1 MNRILVLVKKMMFGM
16 KILNNTSMTKNI
28 VLLGETCK
36 GASHVISGKPCQ
48 DYSIHEDFGIG
59 QLLIVS
65 DGHGSDEYFRSDK
78 GAKIAVAV
86 TRTAVLNFVQ
96 NFEALTKVPPFKQ
109 RGITGITDEKNEDF
123 TLPDVEY
130 EEIFRHLFKYIISQW
145 HEQISNDWVSY
156 PPTDEEY
163 SKADQN
169 SGRVKALYEIEQPNL
184 SRAYG
189 CTLICAV
196 RTSEFWFAFH
206 LGDGKCIAFNDDGSW
221 FEPIPWDS
229 RCFLNK
235 TTSLSGQGY
244 ESFRYCYGTRQV
256 PALFIGSDG
265 MDDSYPP
272 ISCLADW
279 YKLILYKI
287 LEHDSTKVQ
296 DMIVDF
302 LPKLSKQGS
311 KDDMSL
317 QLWVDMDSLS
327 TLCHNIYNKD
337 INEKEQYCE
346 QLSNEISN
354 LKTDIFICS
363 NNIDECNKEQIKLS
377 EEKNKKKSFVE
388 SLVNAIHYLKK
399 QLTQKE
405 QQLSAENK
413 ELSALE
419 NNILVVSQKLSKL
432 NSELEHTKKEID
444 RKEKEQ
450 NKTKDEIDTLKKL
463 MSNINEKV
471 NDHKCDI
478 KYTI

>member
-1 MNRILVLVKKMMFGM
+1 MFGM
-16 KILNNTSMTKNI
+16 QILNNTSMTKNI

-36 GASHVISGKPCQ
+36 GASHEISGKPCQ
-48 DYSIHEDFGIG
+48 DFSLHEDFGNG

-78 GAKIAVAV
+78 GARIAVAV

-96 NFEALTKVPPFKQ
+96 NFEELKKIPPFRQ
-109 RGITGITDEKNEDF
+109 RGISGVTDEKSEDF
-123 TLPDVEY
+123 TMPDVEY
-130 EEIFRHLFKYIISQW
+130 EEVFRHLFKYIISQW
-145 HEQISNDWVSY
+145 HEQISNDWMSY

-169 SGRVKALYEIEQPNL
+169 SGKVKALYDVEQPNL
-184 SRAYG
+184 SKAYG

-196 RTSEFWFAFH
+196 RTPEFWFAFH

-287 LEHDSTKVQ
+287 LEHDEDIVQ
-296 DMIVDF
+296 NMIVDF

-317 QLWVDMDSLS
+317 QLWVDMDLLSL
-327 TLCHNIYNKD
+327 LCQNLYKKD
-337 INEKEQYCE
+337 ITEKEEYYD
-346 QLSNEISN
+346 QLTKEISN
-354 LKTDIFICS
+354 LNTDIFICN
-363 NNIDECNKEQIKLS
+363 NNIDECNKEQAKLS
-377 EEKNKKKSFVE
+377 EEKNKRKSVVE
-388 SLVNAIHYLKK
+388 LFVNAINALKM

-413 ELSALE
+413 ELNVID
-419 NNILVVSQKLSKL
+419 NNIHAISQKLLKL
-432 NSELEHTKKEID
+432 KDELEHIKKEVN

-450 NKTKDEIDTLKKL
+450 NKTKNEIDSLKKM
-463 MSNINEKV
+463 MSNIVK
-471 NDHKCDI
+471 
-478 KYTI
+478 

>member
-1 MNRILVLVKKMMFGM
+1 MKMKRIDAIYDRVLSGQHFSPCLKRVKRLLPKLMDNNINLCNKLNDKLRVSSFINDTELRNQKYLRNYVNSSDNYLRQIKSGFMLNKVIKQNIP
-16 KILNNTSMTKNI
+16 KI
-28 VLLGETCK
+28 
-36 GASHVISGKPCQ
+36 
-48 DYSIHEDFGIG
+48 SI
-59 QLLIVS
+59 LS
-65 DGHGSDEYFRSDK
+65 
-78 GAKIAVAV
+78 
-86 TRTAVLNFVQ
+86 
-96 NFEALTKVPPFKQ
+96 
-109 RGITGITDEKNEDF
+109 
-123 TLPDVEY
+123 
-130 EEIFRHLFKYIISQW
+130 
-145 HEQISNDWVSY
+145 EQISNDWVSY

-235 TTSLSGQGY
+235 ATSLSGQGY

-265 MDDSYPP
+265 REDSYPP